1 MKKYRLDLSRLKE
14 HQGFFDYYKKD
25 FNFQYLIIEGYTIP
39 MYNDVLRIA
48 ADLDNYKLDAIYTSA
63 FIDQYKRMSNIDTST
78 PEAKNF
84 ATHPMGDNFI
94 NETNLGLLKI
104 GREGT
109 WKLCA
114 ENTARAFK
122 AWEVVIDNLTYFE
135 KAALQQEESTF
146 SDYLKHPNKEELMI
160 KLHGLI
166 DNTRTKNIVTVLKAL
181 ENKNYIHIGTSNAKL
196 YQAMR
201 KEFSIT
207 ITDDGAN
214 KFYFGNSS
222 ITENEIKNIENLL
235 D

>member
-1 MKKYRLDLSRLKE
+1 MKKYKLNLNRLKE
-14 HQGFFDYYKKD
+14 HEGFYDYYNKEFKFNSLTIENISVPIYKD
-25 FNFQYLIIEGYTIP
+25 VIK
-39 MYNDVLRIA
+39 IA
-48 ADLDNYKLDAIYTSA
+48 ADTSFELCNIYVNS
-63 FIDQYKRMSNIDTST
+63 FIEEYQRLSNIDIST

-84 ATHPMGDNFI
+84 ATHPMGEHWI
-94 NETNLGLLKI
+94 NKYNLELLKL
-104 GREGT
+104 GRSGT